1 MKYCGRMSRDRT
13 TPWTA
18 ADVAWA
24 LLPAL
29 SVAFVLSGMLIGS
42 TMDEEEYRNI
52 IASVVLQAR
61 ALFDGE
67 FPFWTSALGFGLPHP
82 MHPSFQFHPLLP
94 LFGLVPPSAAVRI
107 LYAVHGAV
115 GATGC
120 CDPRPALRSAA

>member
-1 MKYCGRMSRDRT
+1 MRRCCSRSHETSRRYDRAPPPPPFGGAGRHAVSLGGLSRDRI

-52 IASVVLQAR
+52 IASVVLEAR
-61 ALFDGE
+61 ALRLVRRDE
-67 FPFWTSALGFGLPHP
+67 SRQKCVS
-82 MHPSFQFHPLLP
+82 PSGQQP
-94 LFGLVPPSAAVRI
+94 
-107 LYAVHGAV
+107 
-115 GATGC
+115 
-120 CDPRPALRSAA
+120 